1 MRACKAQFEEAVIAR
16 GDAMIFGHNNN
27 VTVGA
32 AVFHVQTE
40 DWGEAHALID
50 TTVYWRGRVLH
61 RRTNSYLDLLPLDPE
76 KEKALKLR
84 VDQQHS
90 ATIEEL
96 RSGALKLP
104 ALPDQGSPESPAPAE
119 GPALALE
126 LVNAR
131 SWLAGKRATLQVAVR
146 RSDTGNPLEGAR
158 VIARME
164 GANERVEF
172 SADTGSDGMAQ
183 LGFDMPRLTSAEP
196 ALVIQAS
203 YGQARGHLRFHLR
216 AKPQAPVAG

>member
-1 MRACKAQFEEAVIAR
+1 
-16 GDAMIFGHNNN
+16 MILGHNNN
-27 VTVGA
+27 VHVGA
-32 AVFHVQTE
+32 MAFHVQTE
-40 DWGEAHALID
+40 DWGEGHALID

-61 RRTNSYLDLLPLDPE
+61 RRTNSYMDLLPLDAE
-76 KEKALKLR
+76 KEKVLKLR

-96 RSGALKLP
+96 RSGTLKLP
-104 ALPDQGSPESPAPAE
+104 PLPDHSRPGSPPPTA

-131 SWLAGKRATLQVAVR
+131 SWLTGKRATLQVAVR
-146 RSDTGNPLEGAR
+146 RSDTGDPIMGAR

-164 GANERVEF
+164 GASESTEF
-172 SADTGSDGMAQ
+172 SGDTGSDGMAQ
-183 LGFDMPRLTSAEP
+183 VGFDMPRLTSAEP

-203 YGQARGHLRFHLR
+203 CGQACGHLRFHLR
-216 AKPQAPVAG
+216 AKSPAPSAG

>member
-1 MRACKAQFEEAVIAR
+1 
-16 GDAMIFGHNNN
+16 MILGHNNN
-27 VTVGA
+27 VNVGA
-32 AVFHVQTE
+32 MAFHVQTE

-61 RRTNSYLDLLPLDPE
+61 RRTNSYVDLLPLDAE

-90 ATIEEL
+90 ATIDEL
-96 RSGALKLP
+96 RSGTLQLP
-104 ALPDQGSPESPAPAE
+104 ALPDHGSPESPRPTA
-119 GPALALE
+119 GSLRLE

-131 SWLAGKRATLQVAVR
+131 SWLTGKRATLQVAVR
-146 RSDTGNPLEGAR
+146 RSDTGDPIAGAR

-164 GANERVEF
+164 GASESTEF
-172 SADTGSDGMAQ
+172 SGDTGSDGMTQ
-183 LGFDMPRLTSAEP
+183 LGFDMPRLTSAQP

-203 YGQARGHLRFHLR
+203 CGPACGHLRFHLR
-216 AKPQAPVAG
+216 AKPPAPIAG